1 MTMDTRAYPCRACG
15 APIVFVKSAQ
25 GKYIPCD
32 AKLVRYR
39 ANPTGKGIVVVEGEG
54 AVRCDL
60 DFEGLPTG
68 MARISHFATC
78 PQAGTFRKR

>member
-1 MTMDTRAYPCRACG
+1 MNTSTCKGCG
-15 APIVFVKSAQ
+15 APIVFVKSAL

-32 AKLVRYR
+32 AQLVRYR
-39 ANPTGKGIVVVEGEG
+39 ANPYGKDMVVVEGEG

-60 DFEGLPTG
+60 EFEGLPTG

-78 PQAGTFRKR
+78 PQAKQFRKR

>member
-1 MTMDTRAYPCRACG
+1 MNTSTCKGCG
-15 APIVFVKSAQ
+15 APIVFAKSAM

-32 AKLVRYR
+32 AQLVRYR
-39 ANPTGKGIVVVEGEG
+39 ENPNGKDMVVVDGKGI
-54 AVRCDL
+54 VRCDL

-78 PQAGTFRKR
+78 PNAGEFRRK

>member
-1 MTMDTRAYPCRACG
+1 MNTSTCRGCG
-15 APIVFVKSAQ
+15 APIVFVKSDA

-32 AKLVRYR
+32 AQLVRYR
-39 ANPTGKGIVVVEGEG
+39 ENPNGKDMVVVDGKGV
-54 AVRCDL
+54 VRCDL

-78 PQAGTFRKR
+78 PHAGKFRKG

>member
-1 MTMDTRAYPCRACG
+1 MARETTCRGCG
-15 APIVFVKSAQ
+15 APIVFVKSRL

-32 AKLVRYR
+32 AQLVRYR
-39 ANPTGKGIVVVEGEG
+39 ANPNGADTVVVEGEG

-60 DFEGLPTG
+60 EFEGLPTG

-78 PQAGTFRKR
+78 PKAGEFRRKA

>member
-1 MTMDTRAYPCRACG
+1 MNTSTCRGCG
-15 APIVFVKSAQ
+15 APIVFVKSAL

-32 AKLVRYR
+32 PKLVRYR
-39 ANPTGKGIVVVEGEG
+39 ANPTGKELVVVEGEG

-60 DFEGLPTG
+60 DFDGLPTG

-78 PQAGTFRKR
+78 PKADQFRRK